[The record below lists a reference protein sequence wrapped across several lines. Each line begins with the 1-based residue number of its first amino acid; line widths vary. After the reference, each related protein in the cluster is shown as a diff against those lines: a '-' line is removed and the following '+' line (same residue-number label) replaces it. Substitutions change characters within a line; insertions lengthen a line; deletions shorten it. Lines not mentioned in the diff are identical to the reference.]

1 MTRSG
6 MAGGVGGV
14 GGRTC
19 MLGSDLGN
27 GDRGAA
33 QRCLLCMLLLLLQ
46 SPPNVLVCNMHSSAA
61 LVS

>member
-1 MTRSG
+1 M
-6 MAGGVGGV
+6 

-33 QRCLLCMLLLLLQ
+33 QRCLLCMLLLLLLQ